1 MKVIF
6 VHTSMMTEPE
16 EVEYVFDV
24 SDKKWKPEDENEP
37 HKAVFSKEEVPIDK
51 ENKEEIVVYWS

>member
-1 MKVIF
+1 
-6 VHTSMMTEPE
+6 MTEPE

-37 HKAVFSKEEVPIDK
+37 HKAAFSKEEEEIPIDK
-51 ENKEEIVVYWS
+51 DNKEIVIYWS